1 MGGEN
6 WRELMEPAREAA
18 RVMARDGEV
27 EITQRGVVLD
37 PDAMWRGPVRIRR
50 RGPVGRP
57 AAPQSAG
64 RCGPNAGYAASSR
77 GTLTG
82 MHATP
87 QTAPG
92 QPRFLDDR
100 LAHWATVKPDE
111 EAVSYLDRSF
121 TWQQFDDRVRRLAGA
136 LAQRGIGRGDVVAFL
151 DKNHPACVET
161 TLAAASL
168 GAATAIVNFRLAGD
182 EMDYILND
190 CGATI
195 VIVGEELKDSI
206 DKIRD
211 RLTHVRE
218 IISVTPEGVAGD
230 EYEAMLAA
238 ATPRGRGAEV
248 TPGDVCVIMYS
259 SGTTGNPK
267 GIRLTQANLVAHTLN
282 AGSFE
287 FDQDDKNMVAM
298 PLFHVGGSSYMQFG
312 IHAGIPSIMTREV
325 DGAALAG
332 ALLAGATRTFLVPA
346 VLGRVMEMGPDAIA
360 LFNRLRTFVY
370 GASPMPPALLAK
382 ALKEFPDT
390 DFVQVYGLTEVC
402 GAVTQLSPEAH
413 RDEAHPE
420 RMTSAGQAARE
431 VEVRVVD
438 PDTLTDVPVG
448 QPGELWFRTP
458 QLMHGYH
465 NRPDATKEAITP
477 DGWFRTGD
485 IGRVDADG
493 FVFIEDRLKDM
504 IISGGE
510 NIYSVEVER
519 ALTDHPA
526 VLDAAVFGIPD
537 EKWGEAVK
545 AVVELSA
552 GQQTSPEELIA
563 WCREK
568 LAHYKCPR
576 SVDITDVL
584 PRNPTGKLLK
594 RDLRKPYWESR
605 DRAI

>member
-1 MGGEN
+1 
-6 WRELMEPAREAA
+6 
-18 RVMARDGEV
+18 MA
-27 EITQRGVVLD
+27 
-37 PDAMWRGPVRIRR
+37 DAPE
-50 RGPVGRP
+50 
-57 AAPQSAG
+57 
-64 RCGPNAGYAASSR
+64 
-77 GTLTG
+77 
-82 MHATP
+82 
-87 QTAPG
+87 
-92 QPRFLDDR
+92 PRFLDDR
-100 LAHWATVKPDE
+100 LSYWAEVKPDE
-111 EAVSYLDRSF
+111 VAVSYLGRTF
-121 TWQQFDDRVRRLAGA
+121 TWRQFDERVRRLAGA
-136 LAQRGIGRGDVVAFL
+136 LAARGIGRGDVVAVL

-168 GAATAIVNFRLAGD
+168 GAATAIINFRLAGD
-182 EMDYILND
+182 EIDYVIND
-190 CGATI
+190 CGAKLL
-195 VIVGEELKDSI
+195 IVGAELIPSI

-211 RLTHVRE
+211 RLTHVE
-218 IISVTPEGVAGD
+218 HIIAVTPEGADGD

-238 ATPRGRGAEV
+238 ATPRPRGADV
-248 TPGDVCVIMYS
+248 SPTDVCVIMYS

-282 AGSFE
+282 AGTFE
-287 FDQDDKNMVAM
+287 FQPDDKNMVAM
-298 PLFHVGGSSYMQFG
+298 PLFHVGGTSYMQFG

-325 DGAALAG
+325 DGASLAG

-346 VLGRVMEMGPDAIA
+346 VLGKVMEMGPDAIA

-382 ALKEFPDT
+382 ALVEFPDT
-390 DFVQVYGLTEVC
+390 EFVQVYGLTEVC
-402 GAVTQLSPEAH
+402 GAVTQLTPEAH
-413 RDEAHPE
+413 RDAAHPE
-420 RMTSAGQAARE
+420 RLTSAGQPARH

-438 PDTLTDVPVG
+438 PNTGADAPKG
-448 QPGELWFRTP
+448 EPGELWFRTP
-458 QLMHGYH
+458 QLMEGYH
-465 NRPDATKEAITP
+465 NKPEATAEAVTP

-485 IGRVDADG
+485 IGRVDDGG
-493 FVFIEDRLKDM
+493 FVFVEDRLKDM

-537 EKWGEAVK
+537 EKWGESVK
-545 AVVELSA
+545 AVVELSE
-552 GQQTSPEELIA
+552 GQQVTPEELVA

-576 SVDITDVL
+576 SVDIMAEL

-594 RDLRKPYWESR
+594 KDLRKPYWDNR